1 MKQVLVNCTGFIGD
15 ILFGS
20 SVAEKL
26 KIQYG
31 VDCRVDYLIHL
42 IQPYELLKQN
52 PFIDGVY
59 IYDYP
64 IANEYDQVVRLHGVD
79 HNYPPAVWFQMQAGV
94 ENPSSHFKVYTVPE
108 YDEWAT
114 NEISII
120 RDGRPVVAVMDG
132 WMEKTYIFTEEQYKA
147 GVDVPNLGYGGSHR
161 NIPYIINGLKE
172 HLNLVSVGKPTGFNV
187 RTESDP
193 ASYTATASLL
203 KYCDAFIGTEG
214 GLANLAYGVGTK
226 TILTGDYVHQLY
238 GWNGVLEK
246 NNPAKLGPIWYE
258 KGHVEI
264 DPYAT
269 DNQVISEIL
278 KKV

>member
-1 MKQVLVNCTGFIGD
+1 MRFLIKCTGFIGD
-15 ILFGS
+15 ILFSS

-26 KIQYG
+26 KAQHG
-31 VDCRVDYLIHL
+31 DMCVVDYLIYL
-42 IQPYELLKQN
+42 IQPYQLLKQN
-52 PFIDGVY
+52 PFIDNVFLY
-59 IYDYP
+59 EHPTLTYYDKV
-64 IANEYDQVVRLHGVD
+64 ITLHGID
-79 HNYPPAVWFQMQAGV
+79 HNYPPAVWYQMQAGV
-94 ENPSSHFKVYTVPE
+94 ENPSSHFEVYTVPE
-108 YDEWAT
+108 YDEWAAS
-114 NEISII
+114 ELAKV
-120 RDGRPVVAVMDG
+120 RDRRPLVAVMDG

-147 GVDVPNLGYGGSHR
+147 GIDVPGLGYGGSHR
-161 NIPYIINGLKE
+161 NIPYILHKLQE
-172 HLNLVSVGKPTGFNV
+172 HLNLISVGKPIGFNV

-193 ASYTATASLL
+193 SSYTATASII
-203 KYCDAFIGTEG
+203 KHCDAFIGTEG

-246 NNPAKLGPIWYE
+246 NNPAKLGPVWYG

-269 DNQVISEIL
+269 DEEVISEIL